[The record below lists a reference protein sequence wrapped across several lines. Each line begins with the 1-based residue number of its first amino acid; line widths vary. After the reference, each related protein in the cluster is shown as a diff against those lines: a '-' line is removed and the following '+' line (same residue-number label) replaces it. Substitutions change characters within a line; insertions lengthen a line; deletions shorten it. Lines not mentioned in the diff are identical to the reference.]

1 MKNQI
6 KLRITVLIAVFFL
19 PSLFSS
25 LPEGK
30 GWGGASFAQDFH
42 FSQFRETPM
51 LINPA
56 QTALNKDVRVILN
69 YKDQWRS
76 VSSPFKT
83 FGVSGEFAINHKR
96 GKDNYLGLGVQ
107 ILSDKAGDAKMGT
120 TMGLL
125 SLSGIIK
132 VSDAHKLSVG
142 ISGGVGQRSINT
154 SAVKWGSQ
162 YDGANYNGALAS
174 GEVTAPTN
182 FVFPDLGGGIAWSYG
197 KGESTLSSN
206 NGIKATVGVSAF
218 HFGIPKY
225 SYYASAIEKL
235 DTKIIGHASVMIG
248 IPNSNIL
255 IVPELIYVKQGPMQ
269 EINAGSMFKFITQE
283 ESKFTRFKKPA
294 AFSIGAHY
302 RVGDALIFTGM
313 YEYSNYAIGISYDT
327 NFSKL
332 TSASKSRGGI
342 EISLR
347 FVTPNQFST
356 TRSRI

>member
-1 MKNQI
+1 MKIKINFQI
-6 KLRITVLIAVFFL
+6 AALIAIII
-19 PSLFSS
+19 FSP
-25 LPEGK
+25 LL
-30 GWGGASFAQDFH
+30 WGGAAVAQDFH

-83 FGVSGEFAINHKR
+83 FGLSGEFAINHKR
-96 GKDNYLGLGVQ
+96 GKDNYLGLGIQ
-107 ILSDKAGDAKMGT
+107 ILSDKAGDANMGT

-125 SLSGIIK
+125 SLSGIVK
-132 VSDAHKLSVG
+132 VAENNKLSVG
-142 ISGGVGQRSINT
+142 ITGGLGQRSINT
-154 SAVKWGSQ
+154 KAIKWGSQ
-162 YDGANYNGALAS
+162 YDGSNYNSTLAS
-174 GEVTAPTN
+174 GENATPTN
-182 FVFPDLGGGIAWSYG
+182 FVFPDLGAGIAWSYG
-197 KGESTLSSN
+197 KGEKFISAN
-206 NGIKATVGVSAF
+206 DGIKATVGVSAF

-225 SYYASAIEKL
+225 SYYASGIEKL
-235 DTKIIGHASVMIG
+235 HTKIIGHASVAIG
-248 IPNSNIL
+248 ITNSNIL
-255 IVPELIYVKQGPMQ
+255 IIPELIYVKQGAMQ
-269 EINAGSMFKFITQE
+269 ELNVGSMFKFITQE
-283 ESKFTRFKKPA
+283 ESKFTHFKKPA

-302 RVGDALIFTGM
+302 RMGDALIFTGM

-332 TSASKSRGGI
+332 STVSKAKGGI